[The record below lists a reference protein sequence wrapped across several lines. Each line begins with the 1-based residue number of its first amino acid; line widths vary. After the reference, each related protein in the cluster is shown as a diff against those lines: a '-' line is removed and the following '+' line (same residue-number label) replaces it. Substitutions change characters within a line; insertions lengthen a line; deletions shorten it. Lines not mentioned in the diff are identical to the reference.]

1 MKTCII
7 LEDEQ
12 LASNR
17 LVRLLEE
24 INPGLE
30 IQGVYDSIE
39 ELTSILKGGKHP
51 DLLLLDIHVSDGN
64 SFSIFNLVDIRS
76 KIIFTTAYDQY
87 AIDAFRQ
94 NAIDYL
100 LKPIKQTEL
109 EQALDKAEKYNVN
122 DSADYKKRFLIN
134 FGNKLHS
141 LQVNDIAYIFSQ
153 NKISY
158 FVSQDGSRI
167 PSDYS
172 LKDIIKLLNPKHFFR
187 ANRQYIVHIDSIENI
202 KRHDASRVKLYLN
215 PPVADDIV
223 VSTEKTKK
231 FKEWLD
237 R

>member
-172 LKDIIKLLNPKHFFR
+172 LKDIIKLLNPNHFFR